1 MHGEMRK
8 CSQVVMKHDFL
19 SNVPVPLFVHAK
31 LYEFRVLFPVV
42 RTYTLGEKECW
53 YVAHPP
59 CNFVGLF
66 TDRRDAEDYVN
77 LLQELS
83 CGQ

>member
-8 CSQVVMKHDFL
+8 CSQAVMKYDFL
-19 SNVPVPLFVHAK
+19 SNVPFPLLLHTR
-31 LYEFRVLFPVV
+31 LDGFRVVFPVV
-42 RTYTLGEKECW
+42 RTCTLGEKEYW

-77 LLQELS
+77 LLQGLS